1 MADEYPYRYQVLR
14 DGERVGTVESEYH
27 GRAIWRIEH
36 PAFID
41 PGEPRTIERLDR
53 ALYAL
58 GFEIM
63 PDD

>member
-1 MADEYPYRYQVLR
+1 MTEEYPYRYQVLR
-14 DGERVGTVESEYH
+14 NGERVGTVEAEYH
-27 GRAIWRIEH
+27 GRAMWRIEH
-36 PAFID
+36 PAFVD
-41 PGEPRTIERLDR
+41 PGEPHTIERLDR